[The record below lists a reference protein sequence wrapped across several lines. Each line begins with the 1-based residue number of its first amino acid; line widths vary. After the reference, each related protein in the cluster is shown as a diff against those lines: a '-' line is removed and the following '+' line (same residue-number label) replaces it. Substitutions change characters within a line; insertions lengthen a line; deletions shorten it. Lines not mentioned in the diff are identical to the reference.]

1 MSVVIE
7 ATKSG
12 IVKAP
17 KGAVGVRNLSVT
29 YAHREHVSN
38 VLNSINFKIEPGDFV
53 SLLGPSGCGKT
64 TILNTIAGFIK
75 PVEGYVAVD
84 DQQVIGPGADR
95 GVVFQQYS
103 LLPWKTTFQN
113 VELGLKI
120 KGTPK
125 VERRSIVNDYL
136 DRVGLYA
143 YRNMYP
149 HQLSGGMQQRASIVR
164 ALVNSPSVLLMDEP
178 FAALD
183 AQTRQMMQELL
194 IKIWSDLHPTI
205 IFVTHDIDEAIFL
218 SNRVLVMGIRPGRI
232 KADIPI
238 NLSGPRGPESRLT
251 NHFTSLKLQI
261 FEIIREE
268 TLKGVSE
275 EFKVEMAAN

>member
-1 MSVVIE
+1 MSLVVE
-7 ATKSG
+7 ETTRRDTTKEQ
-12 IVKAP
+12 
-17 KGAVGVRNLSVT
+17 KGAVEIKDLSVT
-29 YAHREHVSN
+29 YTHKEHVSN
-38 VLNSINFKIEPGDFV
+38 VLDSISFRIDPGDFV

-64 TILNTIAGFIK
+64 TILNIIAGFIK
-75 PVEGYVAVD
+75 PTAGHVTVD
-84 DQQVIGPGADR
+84 NQQVVSPGADR

-120 KGTPK
+120 KGISK
-125 VERRSIVNDYL
+125 VERRAIVNSYL
-136 DRVGLYA
+136 DRVGLYP
-143 YRNMYP
+143 YRDLYP

-194 IKIWSDLHPTI
+194 IRIWSDLHPTI
-205 IFVTHDIDEAIFL
+205 IFVTHDIEEAIFL
-218 SNRVLVMGIRPGRI
+218 SNRVLVMGIKPGKV

-238 NLSGPRGPESRLT
+238 KLSGTRGPESRLT
-251 NHFTSLKLQI
+251 KEFIALQR
-261 FEIIREE
+261 EILELIKEE
-268 TLKGVSE
+268 TLKGLSE
-275 EFKVEMAAN
+275 DLKVEV